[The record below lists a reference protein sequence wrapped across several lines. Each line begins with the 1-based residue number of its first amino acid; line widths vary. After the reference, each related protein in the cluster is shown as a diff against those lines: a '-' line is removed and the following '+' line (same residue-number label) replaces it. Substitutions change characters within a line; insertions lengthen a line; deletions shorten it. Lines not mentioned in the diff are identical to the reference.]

1 MNNIKKNEIKYFNKT
16 MVVSRDFV
24 KDWFQR
30 LRSLF
35 GMRLIAYEQRIDT
48 SINKLKDEV
57 FLEKEIAWY
66 RINQDVIGDSIIITI
81 YGEYK

>member
-1 MNNIKKNEIKYFNKT
+1 

-30 LRSLF
+30 LRSLL
-35 GMRLIAYEQRIDT
+35 GMRLIAYEQRIDS
-48 SINKLKDEV
+48 SINKLKDEL

-66 RINQDVIGDSIIITI
+66 RINQDVIGDSIIK
-81 YGEYK
+81 EYLVINFLEM